1 MLLNCLCVGIGR
13 AIGSVCR
20 YLLGLL
26 PVRPAG
32 GFPLITLGI
41 NVLGAFCIGLLMALA
56 GRHTG
61 WDPRLLL
68 LLKVGVCGGFT
79 TFSTFCSKSVQLL
92 QNGRPGL
99 TALYVVLSVLLGG
112 AAVLAG
118 QALVK

>member
-1 MLLNCLCVGIGR
+1 MLLNCLCVGIDG

-68 LLKVGVCGGFT
+68 LKVGVCGGFT
-79 TFSTFCSKSVQLL
+79 TFSTFCSESVQLL

-99 TALYVVLSVLLGG
+99 AALYVVLSVLLDG